1 MSPFQKLWGSR
12 RAECILSDHERLFLI
27 LFILGFYLIVLE
39 LFACILVQLRLTII
53 LSACYLASDI
63 FQRLISTK
71 VIDFQPCCQE
81 I

>member
-1 MSPFQKLWGSR
+1 MGEQTSGVYTH
-12 RAECILSDHERLFLI
+12 DHERLFLI

-39 LFACILVQLRLTII
+39 LFACILVQLGLTII